1 MCSLT
6 IQEDAFWL
14 LAAIVEDV
22 LPGFL
27 ELKIS
32 LLSLALSGELLLE
45 FWLSE
50 ESDEELEESESDVKE
65 SELEDEDDMFSLLE

>member
-1 MCSLT
+1 
-6 IQEDAFWL
+6 
-14 LAAIVEDV
+14 

-27 ELKIS
+27 DLKIS
-32 LLSLALSGELLLE
+32 LLSLALSGELLFE

>member
-1 MCSLT
+1 
-6 IQEDAFWL
+6 
-14 LAAIVEDV
+14 

-32 LLSLALSGELLLE
+32 LLSLALSGELLFE

>member
-1 MCSLT
+1 
-6 IQEDAFWL
+6 
-14 LAAIVEDV
+14 

-27 ELKIS
+27 DLKIS
-32 LLSLALSGELLLE
+32 LLSLALSGELLFE

-65 SELEDEDDMFSLLE
+65 SELDDEDDMFSLLE